1 MDATQIRSEV
11 SAAYQAYLDAFL
23 ADDMAAIDALV
34 RYPLAYIGA
43 GDVRML
49 ESYPVKPAE
58 LMAAKEWHHS
68 TDTEFQVVAVSPS
81 KAHVLLPSGKRRRAD
96 GSLIEIVSPFFIR
109 KSISTTPDDE
119 IPDGD
124 DETSWRDTLL
134 STLYKIKP
142 DAFERL
148 AQRILREAGFIKV
161 EVTGKSGDGGI
172 DGMGILRVN
181 LVSFTVLFQCKRYQG
196 SVGAGAIRDFR
207 GAMMGR
213 CDKGLVITTGTFSS
227 DARKEATR
235 DGAPAIDLIDGEA
248 LCDLLKSLKLG
259 VDIKLVEEITIHS
272 EWFSRL

>member
-1 MDATQIRSEV
+1 
-11 SAAYQAYLDAFL
+11 
-23 ADDMAAIDALV
+23 
-34 RYPLAYIGA
+34 
-43 GDVRML
+43 
-49 ESYPVKPAE
+49 
-58 LMAAKEWHHS
+58 
-68 TDTEFQVVAVSPS
+68 
-81 KAHVLLPSGKRRRAD
+81 
-96 GSLIEIVSPFFIR
+96 
-109 KSISTTPDDE
+109 
-119 IPDGD
+119 
-124 DETSWRDTLL
+124 
-134 STLYKIKP
+134 
-142 DAFERL
+142 
-148 AQRILREAGFIKV
+148 
-161 EVTGKSGDGGI
+161 
-172 DGMGILRVN
+172 MGILRVN